1 MPKRVVLLVVSA
13 MLALP
18 GIARASSIT
27 FLGAAPTTGT
37 IFYAGGATPLVGSN
51 ISLDLVVGTD
61 TPLNDG
67 GAALCLTCVLN
78 FTSGNFV
85 TGDATAW
92 IFDEG
97 GSFSIVGG
105 LDLTGDGV
113 QNAGD
118 IPAGTTL
125 MQGVFSGLQFTLADN
140 APLFNGLQLSFISTV
155 LDPALVA
162 YYGFSPATPDAI
174 MFATFAGVGT
184 APGPFVSSELNN
196 IVVSAPEPASMLLML
211 TGFAGALYRRRRA
224 A

>member
-1 MPKRVVLLVVSA
+1 M
-13 MLALP
+13 
-18 GIARASSIT
+18 
-27 FLGAAPTTGT
+27 
-37 IFYAGGATPLVGSN
+37 
-51 ISLDLVVGTD
+51 
-61 TPLNDG
+61 
-67 GAALCLTCVLN
+67 CVLN

-85 TGDATAW
+85 TGNADAW
-92 IFDEG
+92 VFDAG

-118 IPAGTTL
+118 IAAGTTL

-140 APLFNGLQLSFISTV
+140 APIFNGLQLSLISTA
-155 LDPALVA
+155 LDPALIA

-184 APGPFVSSELNN
+184 APGPFVSSELHDV
-196 IVVSAPEPASMLLML
+196 VVSAPEPASLLLML
-211 TGFAGALYRRRRA
+211 TGFAGAALRRRRA